1 MRASESTRFPLP
13 RARAGVAAAALAL
26 ASVAALPAVGAG
38 APASRPLAIPGPDAA
53 HTIEIH
59 VGVAGVAYIGQPL
72 GDLVRRF
79 PSAQVEPFAKQED
92 AAMVKI
98 PESGISCYAVGDDPR
113 DLRVASV
120 GFNFEETYQGVSE
133 AGYRTNKG
141 IGKGSTVN
149 DLLEAYG
156 PAEIGGERSQPP
168 ALRRRSPPEDPNAPR
183 KYQYASPD
191 GSVKT
196 YFVVEGAR
204 VLRVVINHLAPLD
217 KHILKNRPKG

>member
-1 MRASESTRFPLP
+1 VRASGSPRSPIP
-13 RARAGVAAAALAL
+13 RALVAVATAALAL
-26 ASVAALPAVGAG
+26 VSVAALPDAGSGA
-38 APASRPLAIPGPDAA
+38 APPAAQRPDAT

-72 GDLVRRF
+72 GDLVHRF
-79 PSAQVEPFAKQED
+79 PAAQVEAFAKQAD
-92 AAMVKI
+92 AAVVRI
-98 PESGISCYAVGDDPR
+98 PDAGISCYVVGDDPK

-133 AGYRTNKG
+133 AGYRTSKG

-156 PAEIGGERSQPP
+156 PAEILGDRAQPP
-168 ALRRRSPPEDPNAPR
+168 ALRRHAPPEDPNAPR

-191 GSVKT
+191 ASVKT